1 MSSNIK
7 LDFPA
12 SDIQIASEL
21 KSPSGGCWL
30 CWENGAWGKG
40 GGGIVPLNH
49 EKRRGGSEAG
59 VAEQVTARK
68 PGTGQ
73 SLKKIDQGK
82 GPPLKF

>member
-12 SDIQIASEL
+12 SDIQMASEL
-21 KSPSGGCWL
+21 ESPSGGCAGRMGL
-30 CWENGAWGKG
+30 AARVGRDSASQPQE
-40 GGGIVPLNH
+40 
-49 EKRRGGSEAG
+49 EKRREGGRGCTA
-59 VAEQVTARK
+59 VTARK